1 MKKKSLFICLV
12 IFISCVFFNSCKE
25 NTKDSK
31 VVKIGL
37 LHSLT
42 GTMAISEVPVLE
54 AELLAI
60 KEINESGG
68 VLGKEIV
75 FVKEDGES
83 KPEIFAE
90 KARKL
95 ITEDEVVSIFGCW
108 TSDSRKAVKPVL
120 EEHFNLLWYPV
131 QYEGME
137 ASPCIMYMGACPNQ
151 QVIPAIEYCKEQFGE
166 KMFLLGSD
174 YVFPHTVNKIIKA
187 QLKNLGGE
195 CSGEEYLPLGA
206 DDFSETIKEIKN
218 SKPDVIINTLNG
230 DSNISFFKQF
240 SEEGFS
246 ADNLPVMSF
255 SIAEGEVQ
263 SIGGEYLEGQLVA
276 WNYFATTISDENEKF
291 INDFKVESDGKMPGD
306 PVEAAYIAVHMWAA
320 ACEKA
325 GTFDVEAVRM
335 ASKGLSFAAPEG
347 IVTIDG
353 GNQHLCKKV
362 RIGKI
367 KNDGLID
374 EIWSTPTT
382 IKPDPYLSTYAWA
395 RGL

>member
-1 MKKKSLFICLV
+1 
-12 IFISCVFFNSCKE
+12 
-25 NTKDSK
+25 
-31 VVKIGL
+31 
-37 LHSLT
+37 
-42 GTMAISEVPVLE
+42 
-54 AELLAI
+54 
-60 KEINESGG
+60 
-68 VLGKEIV
+68 
-75 FVKEDGES
+75 
-83 KPEIFAE
+83 
-90 KARKL
+90 
-95 ITEDEVVSIFGCW
+95 
-108 TSDSRKAVKPVL
+108 
-120 EEHFNLLWYPV
+120 
-131 QYEGME
+131 
-137 ASPCIMYMGACPNQ
+137 
-151 QVIPAIEYCKEQFGE
+151 
-166 KMFLLGSD
+166 
-174 YVFPHTVNKIIKA
+174 
-187 QLKNLGGE
+187 
-195 CSGEEYLPLGA
+195 
-206 DDFSETIKEIKN
+206 
-218 SKPDVIINTLNG
+218 
-230 DSNISFFKQF
+230 
-240 SEEGFS
+240 
-246 ADNLPVMSF
+246 MSF